1 MTTMICYIGLA
12 ILALYALVYLRKGY
26 AAWVSAGAIVLY
38 GMHVLYAPEGGWF
51 TALLSVYVS
60 AVLIFGLV
68 PLRRYLISSFIMN
81 IAAKILPKISE
92 TEDTALKAG
101 TTWFEGEFFSGK
113 PDWKKV
119 KNFKPKKLT
128 KSEKDFLGNQVE
140 KLCAMIDNDEIHCN
154 RELSDKV
161 WSYIKKE
168 KFLGMIIPKK
178 YGGLGFGGIGH
189 SEVVTKISSRS
200 LPTAVMVMV
209 PNSLGPAELLMHYG
223 TKKQKDYYLP
233 RLAVG
238 EEIPCFALTEPHA
251 GSDAANGRSFG
262 TVVKKKIKGKEVVG
276 INLTFDKRYITLAP
290 IATVIGLAFRLY
302 DPKGILGDK
311 EDIGITCALLPRE
324 TKGLNVGNRHD
335 PMGVPFP
342 NGTVQGK
349 DVFIELDRI
358 IGGEEYAGQGWRM
371 LMECLAVGR
380 SISLPSLSVGGAE
393 LSVRAAT
400 AYAQVREQF
409 GVPIAAF
416 EGVQERL
423 VRCAAMTYS
432 MDAMRVLTCGGID
445 AGEKPSVMSAI
456 SKNYL
461 TEGMRTCVNDGMDI
475 MAGSAICQGKA
486 NIFGRAYQSI
496 PIGITVEGANILTR
510 SMIVFG
516 QGAIRCH
523 PYLQAETESIQNGDL
538 KAFDKAIFGHLNH
551 FMSNTIRA
559 FILGLTG
566 GYGAPVSGDALEK
579 RYYRKLTRLSLS
591 FASLSDYALLTLG
604 GKFKFKESLSGR
616 FSDALGH
623 LSLAMAALHRYHGE
637 KDKAAYAPVVELALK
652 THIYEIE
659 QALKEAHR
667 NLPSR
672 FLRFKMGIAIAPLGW
687 REKRA
692 TDKDM
697 HAVMKSLT
705 DAKDKVRMG
714 LSEGVYTPK
723 KNDPGLGELED
734 ALVKVK
740 KAAVARKKLNKAKRT
755 HGIEKA
761 PLGVMAE
768 AAKKAGAL
776 TAAEAKLIKDADKA
790 MDHVVQVASYDYEA
804 YKAR

>member
-1 MTTMICYIGLA
+1 MTTMICYIGVA
-12 ILALYALVYLRKGY
+12 ILALYALLYLRKGF
-26 AAWVSAGAIVLY
+26 AAWVFGCAILLY
-38 GMHVLYAPEGGWF
+38 GMHTLYSPEGVWF
-51 TALLSVYVS
+51 TALLSVYVT
-60 AVLIFGLV
+60 AILIFGIA
-68 PLRRYLISSFIMN
+68 PLRRILVSSFIMN
-81 IAAKILPKISE
+81 IAAKVLPTISE

-101 TTWFEGEFFSGK
+101 TTWLEGEFFSGK

-119 KNFKPKKLT
+119 KDFKPKKLT
-128 KSEKDFLGNQVE
+128 KAEKDFLNKQVD
-140 KLCAMIDNDEIHCN
+140 KLCGMIDNDQVHCD
-154 RELSDKV
+154 RELPEKV
-161 WSYIKKE
+161 WDYIKNE

-178 YGGLGFGGIGH
+178 YGGLGFSAIGH

-209 PNSLGPAELLMHYG
+209 PNSLCPAELLLHYG
-223 TKKQKDYYLP
+223 TKEQKDYYLP

-262 TVVKKKIKGKEVVG
+262 TVVKKKVKGKEVVG

-290 IATVIGLAFRLY
+290 IATVVGLAFRLY
-302 DPKGILGDK
+302 DPEHILGDE
-311 EDIGITCALLPRE
+311 EDIGITCALLPRD
-324 TKGLNVGNRHD
+324 TKGLKIGNRHD

-349 DVFIELDRI
+349 DVFVELDRI
-358 IGGEEYAGQGWRM
+358 IGGKAYAGQGWRM
-371 LMECLAVGR
+371 LMECLSVGR

-393 LSVRAAT
+393 LTVRAAT
-400 AYAQVREQF
+400 AYSQVREQF

-416 EGVQERL
+416 EGIQERL
-423 VRCAAMTYS
+423 VRCAALAYS
-432 MDAMRVLTCGGID
+432 MDAMRVLTCGGVD
-445 AGEKPSVMSAI
+445 AGEKPSVMSGI

-461 TEGMRTCVNDGMDI
+461 TEGMRVCVNDGMDI

-486 NIFGRAYQSI
+486 NIFGRAYQAI

-523 PYLQAETESIQNGDL
+523 PYLQAETESIQNMDL

-551 FMSNTIRA
+551 FMSNTVKA
-559 FILGLTG
+559 LVLGLTG
-566 GYGAPVSGDALEK
+566 GYGVPVSGDALEK

-591 FASLSDYALLTLG
+591 FASLSDYTLLTLG

-616 FSDALGH
+616 FADALGH
-623 LSLAMAALHRYHGE
+623 MSLAMSALHRYHSE

-652 THIYEIE
+652 THIFEIE

-667 NLPSR
+667 NLPNN

-687 REKRA
+687 REKRP

-697 HAVMKSLT
+697 HAVMKVLT
-705 DAKDKVRMG
+705 DGKDKVRMG
-714 LSEGVYTPK
+714 LSEAVYTPK
-723 KNDPGLGELED
+723 KTDPGLGELED
-734 ALVKVK
+734 ALAKVK
-740 KAAVARKKLNKAKRT
+740 KAAAARKKLNKARRT
-755 HGIEKA
+755 HGVEKA

-790 MDHVVQVASYDYEA
+790 MDHVVQVASYDPEA

>member
-1 MTTMICYIGLA
+1 MTTIICYIGLA
-12 ILALYALVYLRKGY
+12 VLVLYGLLYLRKGF
-26 AAWVSAGAIVLY
+26 AAWAFSGAILLY
-38 GMHVLYAPEGGWF
+38 GMHVLYMPDGVWF
-51 TALLSVYVS
+51 TALLSIYVT
-60 AVLIFGLV
+60 ALIIFGFV
-68 PLRRYLISSFIMN
+68 PLRRFLVSSFIMN
-81 IAAKILPKISE
+81 IAAKVLPKISE

-101 TTWFEGEFFSGK
+101 TTWLEGEFFSGK

-119 KNFKPKKLT
+119 TSFKPKKLT
-128 KSEKDFLGNQVE
+128 KDEKAFMNNQVE
-140 KLCAMIDNDEIHCN
+140 KLCAMLDDDKIHCE
-154 RELSDKV
+154 REISEKA
-161 WSYIKKE
+161 WNYIKKE

-178 YGGLGFGGIGH
+178 YGGLGFGAIGH

-209 PNSLGPAELLMHYG
+209 PNSLGPAELLLHYG
-223 TKKQKDYYLP
+223 TKAQKDHYLP

-262 TVVKKKIKGKEVVG
+262 TVVKKKVGGKEVVG

-290 IATVIGLAFRLY
+290 IATVVGLAFRLY

-311 EDIGITCALLPRE
+311 EDIGITCALLPRD
-324 TKGLNVGNRHD
+324 TKGLVIGNRHD

-349 DVFIELDRI
+349 NVFIPMDYV
-358 IGGEEYAGQGWRM
+358 IGGEKYVGQGWRM

-393 LSVRAAT
+393 LTVKAAT

-416 EGVQERL
+416 EGIQERL
-423 VRCAAMTYS
+423 VRCAALAYS

-445 AGEKPSVMSAI
+445 AGEKPSVMSGI
-456 SKNYL
+456 SKHYL
-461 TEGMRTCVNDGMDI
+461 TEGMRTCINDGMDI
-475 MAGSAICQGKA
+475 VAGSGICQGEA

-510 SMIVFG
+510 SMIIFG

-523 PYLQAETESIQNGDL
+523 PYLQAETESIHANDL
-538 KAFDKAIFGHLNH
+538 VAFDKAIFGHINH
-551 FMSNTIRA
+551 FLSNTTRA
-559 FILGLTG
+559 FIMGLTG
-566 GYGAPVSGDALEK
+566 ANFVCAQGDALER
-579 RYYRKLTRLSLS
+579 RYYKKLTHMSLA

-604 GKFKFKESLSGR
+604 GKFKFKESLSGK
-616 FSDALGH
+616 FADALGH
-623 LSLAMAALHRYHGE
+623 MTLAMAALHRYGNE
-637 KDKAAYAPVVELALK
+637 KDKKAYAPIVELALK
-652 THIYEIE
+652 THIFEIE

-667 NLPSR
+667 NLPGG
-672 FLRFKMGIAIAPLGW
+672 FLKFKMGIAVAPFGW
-687 REKRA
+687 RAQRP

-697 HAVMKSLT
+697 HSVMKALT
-705 DAKDKVRMG
+705 AADDKVRQG
-714 LSEGVYTPK
+714 LSEAVYTPK
-723 KNDPGLGELED
+723 KTEAGLGELED
-734 ALVKVK
+734 ALMKAK
-740 KAAVARKKLNKAKRT
+740 KAADARKKLNKAKRT
-755 HGIEKA
+755 LKLAKA
-761 PLGVMAE
+761 PLGEMADA
-768 AAKKAGAL
+768 AAKQGVL
-776 TAAEAKLIKDADKA
+776 SAAEVKLIKDAEKA
-790 MDHVVQVASYDYEA
+790 MNSVVQVASYDYKA